1 MQSGW
6 LSDTSPEALEVW
18 VELYRNM
25 TMGERVARVFELC
38 ELQQS
43 LQEANVRALYPEADE
58 REVFLRVAAR
68 RLGREWMIKAYGW
81 DPEQHP

>member
-58 REVFLRVAAR
+58 QEVFLRVAAR

>member
-1 MQSGW
+1 MQGGW

>member
-1 MQSGW
+1 MQGNW
-6 LSDTSPEALEVW
+6 LSDTSADALEVW

-81 DPEQHP
+81 DPDLHP